1 MTLSHHAYHS
11 GRSVFNLSLSGRP
24 EGLEVVGGRGKTKTE
39 NGALEGG
46 GTLRIADIPSARGS
60 VTDVTDV
67 TVGF

>member
-1 MTLSHHAYHS
+1 M
-11 GRSVFNLSLSGRP
+11 
-24 EGLEVVGGRGKTKTE
+24 GGRGKTKTE

-67 TVGF
+67 TVGFWTRRFSPMQVHKVGVDGDVCHIES

>member
-1 MTLSHHAYHS
+1 M
-11 GRSVFNLSLSGRP
+11 
-24 EGLEVVGGRGKTKTE
+24 EVVGGRGKTKTE